1 MKYRKP
7 LYFLNLVFAVATL
20 ANHLRYPIHISESFR
35 LAAMRF
41 SQDVDNSIDP
51 LEHLQGILLYAG
63 YSIMR
68 PTNPGVWYIMGE
80 ALRICVDLDLQNE
93 LKTKS
98 KQNFNI
104 DNFTRDKRRRI
115 FWCCYSIDRQICF
128 IWIDHLVSLM
138 KVLILH
144 ILVV

>member
-1 MKYRKP
+1 M
-7 LYFLNLVFAVATL
+7 ATL

-104 DNFTRDKRRRI
+104 DNFTRDKRRRYFGVVI
-115 FWCCYSIDRQICF
+115 QLIDNLFLFGSTIWYPCESINTPY
-128 IWIDHLVSLM
+128 
-138 KVLILH
+138 
-144 ILVV
+144 LVV

>member
-1 MKYRKP
+1 
-7 LYFLNLVFAVATL
+7 
-20 ANHLRYPIHISESFR
+20 
-35 LAAMRF
+35 
-41 SQDVDNSIDP
+41 
-51 LEHLQGILLYAG
+51 
-63 YSIMR
+63 
-68 PTNPGVWYIMGE
+68 MGE

-138 KVLILH
+138 KVLIP
-144 ILVV
+144 IS